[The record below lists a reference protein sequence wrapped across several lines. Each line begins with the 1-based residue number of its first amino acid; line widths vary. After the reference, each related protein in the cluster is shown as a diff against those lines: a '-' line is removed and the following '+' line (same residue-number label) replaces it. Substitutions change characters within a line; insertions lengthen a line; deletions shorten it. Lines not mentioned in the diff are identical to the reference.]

1 MLNKMKDLTLSK
13 TAKIAINTQI
23 EKYVKLTELSLNS
36 KEKSLNMTIEMR
48 GESTAVELS
57 IDKYILSEENEKHFI
72 QLQGIQ
78 TSRLWMSAIAKE
90 YLENKTFKI
99 PNKYVKVIKT
109 LI

>member
-13 TAKIAINTQI
+13 TAKIAMNTQI
-23 EKYVKLTELSLNS
+23 EKYGKITELSLNS
-36 KEKSLNMTIEMR
+36 KEKSLLMTLEMR
-48 GESTAVELS
+48 GESSAIELKV
-57 IDKYILSEENEKHFI
+57 DKYILSQSEEKHFI

-78 TSRLWMSAIAKE
+78 TSRLWLSAVAKD

-99 PNKYVKVIKT
+99 PNKYVKVLKT